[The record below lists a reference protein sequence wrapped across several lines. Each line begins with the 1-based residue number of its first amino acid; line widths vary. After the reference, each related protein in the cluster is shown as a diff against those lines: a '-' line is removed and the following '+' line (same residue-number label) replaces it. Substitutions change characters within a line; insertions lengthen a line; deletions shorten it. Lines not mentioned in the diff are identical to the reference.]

1 MFYCSS
7 PRCSHPFNPDNSK
20 FCQSCGSQGLTPL
33 FRNRYRVIRLLGEGG
48 FGKTYEAVDTDRM
61 DDPCVIKQFM
71 PQFQGT
77 SAIEKATELFK
88 QEAKRLYELGEH
100 PQIPRLIAYFE
111 QDQRLYLV
119 QELIEGQN
127 LLAELTQQGVFSE
140 EKIWQLLADLLPVLK
155 FVHDRN
161 VIHRDIKLEN
171 IIRRR
176 VSLHSS
182 LPKIRNLRNSTFRK
196 GGRGDLVLID
206 FGVSKQ
212 VTGTL
217 INKSG
222 TTVGTPGYSPIE
234 QMRGQVF
241 PGSDLYSLGIT
252 CLRLLT
258 NCLPK
263 IDGSDELYDPI
274 NGVWNWRK
282 KIPDGTNLS
291 LKLGEVLDKL
301 IQDYITNR
309 YQSADEVIK
318 ALNLYSL
325 PPQPPHAKGGQ
336 VALNSAHAKGGK
348 LAINSA
354 RKHGGQLAIQTPINP
369 SAQLN
374 SHVSLNNQEQVN
386 RNFLIGHNHQK
397 KLVSANNT
405 FEFEVVTVDK
415 LGDKINIKSC
425 KANFFEENI
434 GSGIVIEMVSIPSGT
449 FLIGSPND
457 DCDSDEKPQQQV
469 TLAPFY
475 IGKFPVTQAQWTA
488 VAMLSEI
495 KIFLNPTPSRFQGVN
510 RPVENISWYEA
521 VEFCARLSLKTGKN
535 YRLPSEAEWE
545 YACRG
550 KTMTDFHFGET
561 ITNELANYNGSCSYA
576 EAAKGIY
583 RSQTTDVGSFK
594 PNAFGLY
601 DFHGNVWE
609 WCADFWHS
617 NYNGMPGDGR
627 VWKDRGDESLRLL
640 RGGSWN
646 DHPPNCR
653 SACRLRYQPDCR
665 ASIVGF
671 RVAVSV
677 D

>member
-1 MFYCSS
+1 MFYCSN
-7 PRCSHPFNPDNSK
+7 PKCSHPFNPDNSK
-20 FCQSCGSQGLTPL
+20 FCQSCGSQSLTPL

-48 FGKTYEAVDTDRM
+48 FGRTYEAVDTDRM

-127 LLAELTQQGVFSE
+127 LLAELNQQGVFSE

-176 VSLHSS
+176 ISLHSS

-212 VTGTL
+212 VTGAL
-217 INKSG
+217 SNKSG

-258 NCLPK
+258 KCLPNF
-263 IDGSDELYDPI
+263 DGSDELYDPI

-301 IQDYITNR
+301 IQDYLKNR

-325 PPQPPHAKGGQ
+325 PPQPPHAKEGQ
-336 VALNSAHAKGGK
+336 FINSAHTKVGK
-348 LAINSA
+348 LAINAA
-354 RKHGGQLAIQTPINP
+354 RKHGGQAIVQTPFN
-369 SAQLN
+369 SAQFNHKFRVYQKQLN
-374 SHVSLNNQEQVN
+374 SNFPVGNTQENV
-386 RNFLIGHNHQK
+386 L
-397 KLVSANNT
+397 SAKRT
-405 FEFEVVTVDK
+405 FDFESVTIDK
-415 LGDKINIKSC
+415 CGNPNNIKSG
-425 KANFFEENI
+425 KADFIKEII
-434 GSGIVIEMVSIPSGT
+434 GGGIVIEMVSIPGGT
-449 FLIGSPND
+449 FAIGSPSD
-457 DCDSDEKPQQQV
+457 RGDSDEKPQQQV

-475 IGKFPVTQAQWTA
+475 IGKFPVTQAQWAA
-488 VAMLSEI
+488 VAALSEI
-495 KIFLNPTPSRFQGVN
+495 KILLNPTPSRFEGVN

-535 YRLPSEAEWE
+535 YRLPSEAQWE

-550 KTMTDFHFGET
+550 ETITDFYFGET
-561 ITNELANYNGSCSYA
+561 ITTELANYNGTSNYA
-576 EAAKGIY
+576 EEPKGIY

-594 PNAFGLY
+594 PNDFGLY

-617 NYNGMPGDGR
+617 NYNGVPTDGG
-627 VWKDRGDESLRLL
+627 VWEYRGDDSLRLL

-677 D
+677 H

>member
-1 MFYCSS
+1 MFYCSN
-7 PRCSHPFNPDNSK
+7 PRCSNPFNPDNSK
-20 FCQSCGSQGLTPL
+20 FCQSCGVQGLTPL

-48 FGKTYEAVDTDRM
+48 FGRTYEAVDTDRM

-71 PQFQGT
+71 PQFHGT
-77 SAIEKATELFK
+77 SAIEKATELFQ

-119 QELIEGQN
+119 QELIQGQN
-127 LLAELTQQGVFSE
+127 LLAELTQQGVFNE

-176 VSLHSS
+176 TSLNPS
-182 LPKIRNLRNSTFRK
+182 LLKTRTLRNSVFRK

-212 VTGTL
+212 VTGSL
-217 INKSG
+217 MSKSG
-222 TTVGTPGYSPIE
+222 TTVGTRGYSPME

-258 NCLPK
+258 NCLPQV
-263 IDGSDELYDPI
+263 DGSDELYDPTKGI
-274 NGVWNWRK
+274 VNWRK
-282 KIPDGTNLS
+282 KLPPHTSLS

-301 IQDYITNR
+301 IQDYLINR

-325 PPQPPHAKGGQ
+325 PPQPPVSLSPGKLDLNSEQKTGGSIVVQNPQPPRIKRPSNVVNQHEHFNSSLAVTETNTNVNSPKSTFKFEWLTLDKGGHQ
-336 VALNSAHAKGGK
+336 THIQRGK
-348 LAINSA
+348 A
-354 RKHGGQLAIQTPINP
+354 
-369 SAQLN
+369 
-374 SHVSLNNQEQVN
+374 E
-386 RNFLIGHNHQK
+386 
-397 KLVSANNT
+397 
-405 FEFEVVTVDK
+405 
-415 LGDKINIKSC
+415 
-425 KANFFEENI
+425 FFEEII
-434 GSGIVIEMVSIPSGT
+434 GSGRVIEMVSVPSGN
-449 FLIGSPND
+449 FLLGSASNEG
-457 DCDSDEKPQQQV
+457 DSDEKPQQQV

-475 IGKFPVTQAQWTA
+475 IGKFPVTQAQWA
-488 VAMLSEI
+488 VVAALSEI
-495 KIFLNPTPSRFQGVN
+495 KIVLNPDPSRFKGIN

-521 VEFCARLSLKTGKN
+521 VEFCARLSRKTGKN
-535 YRLPSEAEWE
+535 YRLPSEAQWE
-545 YACRG
+545 YACRAE
-550 KTMTDFHFGET
+550 TMTAFHYGET
-561 ITNELANYNGSCSYA
+561 ITTDLANYNGSSNYA
-576 EAAKGIY
+576 EAPKGIY
-583 RSQTTDVGSFK
+583 RAQTTDVGSFK

-617 NYNGMPGDGR
+617 NYNGAPTDGS
-627 VWKDRGDESLRLL
+627 VWDYRGDESLRVL

-646 DHPPNCR
+646 DHAPNCR

-671 RVAVSV
+671 RVAVG
-677 D
+677 

>member
-1 MFYCSS
+1 M
-7 PRCSHPFNPDNSK
+7 
-20 FCQSCGSQGLTPL
+20 
-33 FRNRYRVIRLLGEGG
+33 IRLLGEGG
-48 FGKTYEAVDTDRM
+48 FGKTYEAIDTDRM

-140 EKIWQLLADLLPVLK
+140 EKVWQLLADLLPVLK

-176 VSLHSS
+176 ISLHSS

-258 NCLPK
+258 KCLPN

-274 NGVWNWRK
+274 NGIWNWRT
-282 KIPDGTNLS
+282 KIPDDTNLS

-301 IQDYITNR
+301 IQDYLKNR

-325 PPQPPHAKGGQ
+325 PPQPPHAKEGQ
-336 VALNSAHAKGGK
+336 LINSAHTKVGK
-348 LAINSA
+348 LAINAA
-354 RKHGGQLAIQTPINP
+354 RKHGGQAIVQTPFN
-369 SAQLN
+369 SAQFNHKFPVYQKQLN
-374 SHVSLNNQEQVN
+374 SNFPVGNTQENV
-386 RNFLIGHNHQK
+386 L
-397 KLVSANNT
+397 SAKRT
-405 FEFEVVTVDK
+405 FDFESVTIDK
-415 LGDKINIKSC
+415 CGNPNNIKSG
-425 KANFFEENI
+425 KADFFEENI
-434 GSGIVIEMVSIPSGT
+434 GGGVVIEMVSIPSGD
-449 FLIGSPND
+449 FLIGSPSD
-457 DCDSDEKPQQQV
+457 RGDSDEKPQQKV

-475 IGKFPVTQAQWTA
+475 IGKFPVTQAQWAA
-488 VAMLSEI
+488 VAALSEI
-495 KIFLNPTPSRFQGVN
+495 KILLNPTPSRFQGVN
-510 RPVENISWYEA
+510 RPVENISWYET

-535 YRLPSEAEWE
+535 YRLLSEAEWE

-550 KTMTDFHFGET
+550 KTMTEFHFGET
-561 ITNELANYNGSCSYA
+561 ITTELANYNGSSNYA
-576 EAAKGIY
+576 EEPKGIY

-594 PNAFGLY
+594 PNDFGLY

-617 NYNGMPGDGR
+617 NYNGVPTDGG
-627 VWKDRGDESLRLL
+627 VWEYRGDDSLRLL

-677 D
+677 F

>member
-1 MFYCSS
+1 MLYCSN

-20 FCQSCGSQGLTPL
+20 FCQSCGSQGLNPL

-48 FGKTYEAVDTDRM
+48 FGKTYEAIDTDRM

-176 VSLHSS
+176 ISIHSS

-196 GGRGDLVLID
+196 GGSGDLVLID

-212 VTGTL
+212 VTGSL
-217 INKSG
+217 VKKSG

-258 NCLPK
+258 KCLPK

-274 NGVWNWRK
+274 NGIWDWRK
-282 KIPDGTNLS
+282 QIPSSTNVS
-291 LKLGEVLDKL
+291 PKLAQVLDKL
-301 IQDYITNR
+301 IQDHLTNR

-318 ALNLYSL
+318 ALNIYSL
-325 PPQPPHAKGGQ
+325 PPQPPHAKGTQ
-336 VALNSAHAKGGK
+336 LAPNSAQAKVGK
-348 LAINSA
+348 LAAINAA
-354 RKHGGQLAIQTPINP
+354 RKHEGQLAQTPLNP
-369 SAQLN
+369 PQFNSQVSIAKKLN
-374 SHVSLNNQEQVN
+374 SNLAIAHSQTK
-386 RNFLIGHNHQK
+386 II
-397 KLVSANNT
+397 SAKSS
-405 FEFEVVTVDK
+405 FDFEVVTVDK
-415 LGDKINIKSC
+415 YGSSTKIQTG
-425 KANFFEENI
+425 KADFFEETI
-434 GSGIVIEMVSIPSGT
+434 GSSLVLEMVSIPKGV
-449 FLIGSPND
+449 FL
-457 DCDSDEKPQQQV
+457 
-469 TLAPFY
+469 
-475 IGKFPVTQAQWTA
+475 
-488 VAMLSEI
+488 
-495 KIFLNPTPSRFQGVN
+495 
-510 RPVENISWYEA
+510 
-521 VEFCARLSLKTGKN
+521 LSLI
-535 YRLPSEAEWE
+535 
-545 YACRG
+545 
-550 KTMTDFHFGET
+550 H
-561 ITNELANYNGSCSYA
+561 I
-576 EAAKGIY
+576 
-583 RSQTTDVGSFK
+583 
-594 PNAFGLY
+594 
-601 DFHGNVWE
+601 
-609 WCADFWHS
+609 
-617 NYNGMPGDGR
+617 
-627 VWKDRGDESLRLL
+627 
-640 RGGSWN
+640 
-646 DHPPNCR
+646 
-653 SACRLRYQPDCR
+653 
-665 ASIVGF
+665 
-671 RVAVSV
+671 
-677 D
+677 

>member
-1 MFYCSS
+1 MFYCSN

-48 FGKTYEAVDTDRM
+48 FGRTYEAVDTDRM

-88 QEAKRLYELGEH
+88 EEAKRLYELGEH

-176 VSLHSS
+176 TSLHSS

-212 VTGTL
+212 VTGAL
-217 INKSG
+217 SNKSG

-258 NCLPK
+258 KCLPK
-263 IDGSDELYDPI
+263 VDGYDELYDPI

-291 LKLGEVLDKL
+291 RQLVQVLDKL
-301 IQDYITNR
+301 IQDYLKNR

-325 PPQPPHAKGGQ
+325 PPQPPDAKAGKL
-336 VALNSAHAKGGK
+336 ALNSAHAKGGK
-348 LAINSA
+348 LAINSV
-354 RKHGGQLAIQTPINP
+354 RKHGGQVVVETPLN
-369 SAQLN
+369 SRAQLN
-374 SHVSLNNQEQVN
+374 SNVSLNNQEQVN
-386 RNFLIGHNHQK
+386 RNIPSNSK
-397 KLVSANNT
+397 NVISAKSI
-405 FEFEVVTVDK
+405 FEFEVMTVDQW
-415 LGDKINIKSC
+415 GVPTNIKSG
-425 KANFFEENI
+425 KANFFEEFI
-434 GSGIVIEMVSIPSGT
+434 GSGIVMEMVSIPSGT
-449 FLIGSPND
+449 FLIGSPTHRG
-457 DCDSDEKPQQQV
+457 DSDEKPQQKV

-475 IGKFPVTQAQWTA
+475 IGKFPVTQAQWAA
-488 VAMLSEI
+488 VAALSEI
-495 KIFLNPTPSRFQGVN
+495 KIFLNPDPSRFKGVN

-535 YRLPSEAEWE
+535 YHLPSEAQWE

-550 KTMTDFHFGET
+550 ETMTDFYFGET
-561 ITNELANYNGSCSYA
+561 ITTDLANYNGSSNYT
-576 EAAKGIY
+576 EAPKGIY

-617 NYNGMPGDGR
+617 NYNGMPGDGS
-627 VWKDRGDESLRLL
+627 VWEYRGDDSLRLL